1 MRRLQIGW
9 MNYCTETRLYK
20 QVRTPNGGGT
30 RHMVVAS
37 TVSMLELEETV
48 KTLFFPDGV
57 SRKGKEQNFLFH
69 VTDFCCNKISPE
81 TTVSQLYEKTHLKLL
96 RLYLASKQKDI
107 LETESESSSNVGAVP
122 SVDIGPVTDLTTETA
137 TAGVCIYSF

>member
-1 MRRLQIGW
+1 
-9 MNYCTETRLYK
+9 
-20 QVRTPNGGGT
+20 
-30 RHMVVAS
+30 MVVAS
-37 TVSMLELEETV
+37 TVSMQELEETG

-57 SRKGKEQNFLFH
+57 SRKSKEQDFLFH

-81 TTVSQLYEKTHLKLL
+81 TTVSELYENTHLKLL

-107 LETESESSSNVGAVP
+107 LETESESSSNVDAVP